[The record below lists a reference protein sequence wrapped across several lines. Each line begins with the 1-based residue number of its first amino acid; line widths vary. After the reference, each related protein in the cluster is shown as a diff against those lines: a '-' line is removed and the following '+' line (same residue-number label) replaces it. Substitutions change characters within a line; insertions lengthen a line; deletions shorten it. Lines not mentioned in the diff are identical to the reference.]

1 MDQPVLQRATV
12 QVDDRQLLKALHWY
26 DGFVV
31 CLANPGFLIA
41 SLGASI
47 GTLGALGAFVLWTLS
62 MLIGVAQ
69 NKIYSEPATMFPD
82 RSGGIPIYAHEG
94 WRRYCTFV
102 GPMAAIGYWAGWTV
116 VLAINGLVIGSL
128 VQAQWFPNATWTIDV
143 GVTLTLPRLIAILL
157 IVAVWAFNALGV
169 KPALWVAYVTAALL
183 VIPLALFMIFPYLT
197 GYFRPHNL
205 TWLVDDTGGS
215 LGNSWRL
222 ALVWFYLMGWS
233 SYGVES
239 AATFAPE
246 YQDPEHDTALAL
258 RRSAAFSLVV
268 YALLPLGV
276 GGVLSAD
283 KIAAGAVDYSFY
295 VAAINKMIGVGA
307 NFILPLLIAAFILA
321 MNTATM
327 DGSRALYGI
336 SKTGMTIKWLG
347 RLNRFHVPARAM
359 TVDMVVN
366 IVVVLTLT
374 NTIAILAA
382 SNLGYILCHVFALT
396 AILLLR
402 RDLAT
407 WPRPLPLSS
416 LWLWVA
422 GILAA
427 ANLAFVLIGA
437 PSFSLTGYGG
447 YKELLIGLLTLVAAC
462 VLYAYRR
469 VAEDREPLRLRD
481 LSPTSPMPTGVPAT
495 EADSYHRG
503 NQTG

>member
-1 MDQPVLQRATV
+1 MDQSVLQRATV
-12 QVDDRQLLKALHWY
+12 QVDDRQLVKALHWY

-47 GTLGALGAFVLWTLS
+47 GTLGALGALVLWTLS

-69 NKIYSEPATMFPD
+69 NKVYTEPATMFPD
-82 RSGGIPIYAHEG
+82 RSGGVPIYAHEG
-94 WRRYCTFV
+94 WRRYFTFV

-128 VQAQWFPNATWTIDV
+128 VQAQWFPDATWTVDVV
-143 GVTLTLPRLIAILL
+143 GVTLTLPRLVAVLL
-157 IVAVWAFNALGV
+157 IVAVWVFNALGV

-215 LGNSWRL
+215 LVNSWRL
-222 ALVWFYLMGWS
+222 ALVWLYLMGWS

-239 AATFAPE
+239 AAAFAPE
-246 YQDPEHDTALAL
+246 YQDPERDTVLAL

-268 YALLPLGV
+268 YILLPLGV
-276 GGVLSAD
+276 GSVLSAD
-283 KIAAGAVDYSFY
+283 KVAAGALDYSFY
-295 VAAINKMIGVGA
+295 VVAINKMIGVGA

-336 SKTGMTIKWLG
+336 SKSGMTIRWLG
-347 RLNRFHVPARAM
+347 HLNRFHVPARAM
-359 TVDMVVN
+359 TVDMIVN
-366 IVVVLTLT
+366 IIAVLVLSS
-374 NTIAILAA
+374 TIAILAA
-382 SNLGYILCHVFALT
+382 SNLGYVLCHVFALS

-402 RDLAT
+402 RDRPD
-407 WPRPLPLSS
+407 WPRPLRLAPV
-416 LWLWVA
+416 WLYAA
-422 GILAA
+422 GALAV
-427 ANLAFVLIGA
+427 ANLVFILIGA
-437 PSFSLTGYGG
+437 PSFELTGYGS
-447 YKELLIGLLTLVAAC
+447 YRELLIGIVTLVIAIL
-462 VLYAYRR
+462 LYVYRR
-469 VAEDREPLRLRD
+469 VVEDKLPFQLQDRTPA
-481 LSPTSPMPTGVPAT
+481 VPAQADRSAT
-495 EADSYHRG
+495 ES
-503 NQTG
+503 TPS